1 MYKTYGY
8 AAKDARSPL
17 GPFEFERRAL
27 REYDV
32 QIDVMYCG
40 VCHSDLHQARNEWG
54 NTRKYRFVIDLNS
67 LRQ

>member
-1 MYKTYGY
+1 MPGRRPG
-8 AAKDARSPL
+8 RSSSSA
-17 GPFEFERRAL
+17 AL

>member
-27 REYDV
+27 RRV
-32 QIDVMYCG
+32 
-40 VCHSDLHQARNEWG
+40 
-54 NTRKYRFVIDLNS
+54 
-67 LRQ
+67 